1 MRHTLSV
8 LAASLCA
15 ALPLRAEVPVVV
27 TDIQP
32 VQALVAQVMG
42 DLGAPL
48 LLLERG
54 ANEHDVQ
61 LRPSQLRALSD
72 AGLLVW
78 IGPELTPWLD
88 RALTATST
96 ADRLGL
102 LAVPGT
108 TLREFAPEAKEALE
122 DDDHHGTDPHAWLD
136 PDNAVLWLGAIE
148 AALASRDPDNAATY
162 AANAA
167 RARAG
172 IVTLDAGLR
181 ARLLPLAQVPF
192 ITFHDAYGYFADHY
206 DLSYAGSLAEGDATL
221 SGAARL
227 AALEDQIAAGGA
239 VCVFPEAQH
248 DPDLIA
254 QLAAGGKAR
263 LGAALD
269 PSGSTLPPGPGN
281 YGALMAGIATA
292 LADCL
297 GK

>member
-1 MRHTLSV
+1 MRYTISL
-8 LAASLCA
+8 LAASLFA

-42 DLGAPL
+42 DLGQPL

-61 LRPSQLRALSD
+61 LRPSQLRALTD
-72 AGLLVW
+72 AGLVVW
-78 IGPELTPWLD
+78 IGPELTPWLE
-88 RALTATST
+88 RALSATST
-96 ADRLGL
+96 AERLGL

-108 TLREFAPEAKEALE
+108 TLRAFAPEDTEG
-122 DDDHHGTDPHAWLD
+122 DDHLTHGVDPHAWLD
-136 PDNAVLWLGAIE
+136 PDNAILWLGAI
-148 AALASRDPDNAATY
+148 AGALAAIDPANAAIY

-167 RARAG
+167 SAEAG
-172 IVTLDAGLR
+172 IATLDASLR
-181 ARLLPLAQVPF
+181 EKLAPVAQNPF
-192 ITFHDAYGYFADHY
+192 VTFHDAYGFFAAHY
-206 DLSYAGSLAEGDATL
+206 RLAYAGALAAGDATL
-221 SGAARL
+221 TGAARL

-248 DPDLIA
+248 DSDLIA
-254 QLAAGGKAR
+254 QLAGLGKAR

-281 YGALMAGIATA
+281 YAALMAGLATA
-292 LADCL
+292 LAECL
-297 GK
+297 GS